1 MDSKQYRVT
10 KYSGYLAIRKH
21 EYVGTLEELCKELR
35 MYLDGTKCRKPESLE
50 RKLNASQRG
59 REGTYTYSTFFVEE
73 I

>member
-1 MDSKQYRVT
+1 MDNKQYKVIKLRGLLST
-10 KYSGYLAIRKH
+10 NRQ

-35 MYLDGTKCRKPESLE
+35 MYLDGTTCRKPESLE

-59 REGTYTYSTFFVEE
+59 KEGTYCYSSFYVEE